1 MPLFGKKLI
10 LIKKKISDWRSFF
23 VHSNEF
29 TLEAK
34 FLFFKQN
41 FKNLLKRKARK
52 QICGFD
58 CTPH

>member
-10 LIKKKISDWRSFF
+10 IKKKISDWRSFF

-29 TLEAK
+29 KAK

-41 FKNLLKRKARK
+41 FKNLLKRKTRK